1 MTESLVVKSVVSL
14 TVPEWLMFD
23 NKGVVR
29 SKTVMWGAVI
39 GRVSNVWVV
48 WGCIVGA
55 KSNSMSIMGLKE
67 WHVSYFIRR
76 NKVSIMFKDRSVMCW
91 TIVISM
97 ITPMVT
103 IDIIHVIL
111 KWTIVMISIVSIKQ
125 FSNSRVVVNW
135 CVGIMVGVMVDIML

>member
-55 KSNSMSIMGLKE
+55 KSNSMSIMGFKE

-97 ITPMVT
+97 ITSMVT
-103 IDIIHVIL
+103 IDIIHVVL

-125 FSNSRVVVNW
+125 FSNSCVVVNW